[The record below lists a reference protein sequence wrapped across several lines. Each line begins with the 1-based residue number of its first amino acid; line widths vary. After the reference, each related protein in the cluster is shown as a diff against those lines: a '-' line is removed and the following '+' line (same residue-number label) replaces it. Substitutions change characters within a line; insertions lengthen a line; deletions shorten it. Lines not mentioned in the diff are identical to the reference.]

1 MVIRRHDRCHQL
13 RRRRRRKLLPLLLP
27 LPLPSRSRLLL
38 LLVLRLQSRL
48 RRLLRLIQ
56 LLRLRVEV
64 RMLLK
69 SRWRSLWLTA
79 TPFRPLLP
87 SRTTTRVHWRLRLLM
102 MLAMVWAVGRI
113 ATELPIAVFG
123 QLLLPVA
130 HASRNC
136 QVAVASSPS
145 ACCRSPCHYDCVGDC
160 SRYCSCCCSEP
171 CCCCDGNAC
180 DCGRACCG

>member
-1 MVIRRHDRCHQL
+1 MPPTEAQ
-13 RRRRRRKLLPLLLP
+13 KAP
-27 LPLPSRSRLLL
+27 
-38 LLVLRLQSRL
+38 QATG
-48 RRLLRLIQ
+48 
-56 LLRLRVEV
+56 
-64 RMLLK
+64 
-69 SRWRSLWLTA
+69 TA
-79 TPFRPLLP
+79 TAAPIAIAIAIAVAAGVAIAISTAAVIAIDTTAAIAGGGADAIEVALEIAMAYCHSVCYMLRPLLP

-160 SRYCSCCCSEP
+160 TRYCSCCCSEP
-171 CCCCDGNAC
+171 CCCCDGNAG